1 MSETVSIFM
10 YCKLPDTNRTKECD
24 PHNNPVALE
33 RKKSEHG
40 QQWLLPDPIGGEE
53 LGQCGIY
60 GSYEVHLF
68 MIAERRGRNEKGCT
82 IHGKRERGKFTMCN
96 VQCAMCNVQFAN
108 NFNRNSQI
116 SNTQISS
123 NTQFANKKEKFLVP
137 WEGVEPS

>member
-40 QQWLLPDPIGGEE
+40 QQWLLSDPVRRDVLSEMGVNC
-53 LGQCGIY
+53 LD
-60 GSYEVHLF
+60 EVHLF

-82 IHGKRERGKFTMCN
+82 IHGKRERGKFTICN
-96 VQCAMCNVQFAN
+96 LQFAN

-116 SNTQISS
+116 SNTQIRS
-123 NTQFANKKEKFLVP
+123 NIQFTNEKENRVVP